1 MRGIVEVGTI
11 RPFRCSSRPIHV
23 QYRSVVSN
31 PIGTIAQIDNAFD
44 LEFSCGARRANVV

>member
-1 MRGIVEVGTI
+1 MVEVGTI

-31 PIGTIAQIDNAFD
+31 PTGTIALIYNAFD
-44 LEFSCGARRANVV
+44 LEFSCGARQANVV